1 MSCEDC
7 VKSNNKKGCKYCIKF
22 IEDDFEEENTN
33 SDYKNELDRLL
44 KVLEDL
50 NKERDNELKKVN
62 YIYDYKINKVKM
74 LCSDL
79 VIGNW
84 KTV

>member
-7 VKSNNKKGCKYCIKF
+7 VKSNNKKGCKNCISYKE
-22 IEDDFEEENTN
+22 EDYEDTN
-33 SDYKNELDRLL
+33 INYKNELDRLL

-50 NKERDNELKKVN
+50 HKAQDNEIKRVN
-62 YIYDYKINKVKM
+62 YIYEYKINKVKM